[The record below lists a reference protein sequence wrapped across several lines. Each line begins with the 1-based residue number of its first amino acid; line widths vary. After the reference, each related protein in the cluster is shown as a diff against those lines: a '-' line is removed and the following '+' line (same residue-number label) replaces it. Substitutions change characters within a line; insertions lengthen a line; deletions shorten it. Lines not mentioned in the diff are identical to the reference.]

1 MLWKSRNF
9 YPHLSQGWL
18 IPRGLPTL
26 QDGIQ
31 CRFFRTNV
39 THGNCKYRVAQ
50 SLPHIRRSTENSSLF
65 RTAFRNRSDILSQ
78 HWTAW
83 TSCAQTPLVV
93 TAGKRGDF
101 SEDWC
106 APYIQEYTLI
116 ADASSQMTP
125 NSVRLSMCSS
135 SHHCQ
140 NPVPHDAT
148 SIHPVIPYLGLMLVL
163 FGDKNFVHS
172 SGFRVRLCRA
182 LTQIHEFPISS
193 CHCWNG
199 GLCWSRKQHVYCF
212 YKVCLPCAPNEA
224 RKRVGYIVI

>member
-1 MLWKSRNF
+1 M
-9 YPHLSQGWL
+9 
-18 IPRGLPTL
+18 
-26 QDGIQ
+26 
-31 CRFFRTNV
+31 V
-39 THGNCKYRVAQ
+39 TANTELHSHCHILGEAQ
-50 SLPHIRRSTENSSLF
+50 KIAVF

-83 TSCAQTPLVV
+83 ISCAQTPLVV
-93 TAGKRGDF
+93 TAGKCGDF
-101 SEDWC
+101 SEDGC

-125 NSVRLSMCSS
+125 NSMRLSMCSS

-148 SIHPVIPYLGLMLVL
+148 SIHPVIPCLGLMLVP
-163 FGDKNFVHS
+163 FGDKNFVDS
-172 SGFRVRLCRA
+172 CGFRVRLCWA
-182 LTQIHEFPISS
+182 LTQIHELPISS

-212 YKVCLPCAPNEA
+212 YKVCLPCAPN
-224 RKRVGYIVI
+224 